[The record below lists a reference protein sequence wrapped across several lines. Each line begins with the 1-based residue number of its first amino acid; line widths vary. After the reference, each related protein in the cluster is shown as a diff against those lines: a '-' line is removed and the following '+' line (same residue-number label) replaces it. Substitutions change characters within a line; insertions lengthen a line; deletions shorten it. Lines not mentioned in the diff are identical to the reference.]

1 MTATHVEVVDATVV
15 DASAAMRFGLGR
27 APELRRV
34 FEDGALFAPDFFA
47 LDCANGVR
55 RYVRAGEIQR
65 RDGDELLGFL
75 LSLRIELIP
84 AARLAVAAYNV
95 GLERALSVYDAA
107 YVVVASAANAPLIT
121 ADRRLAAAYDRSE
134 LIA

>member
-1 MTATHVEVVDATVV
+1 
-15 DASAAMRFGLGR
+15 MRFGLGR

-34 FEDGALFAPDFFA
+34 FEGAEVFAPDFFA
-47 LDCANGVR
+47 LECANGVR

-65 RDGDELLGFL
+65 GDGDELLGFL

-84 AARLAVAAYNV
+84 AARLAMAAYNV
-95 GLERALSVYDAA
+95 GLELALSVYDAA
-107 YVVVASAANAPLIT
+107 YVVVARTANATLIT

-134 LIA
+134 LIV